1 MRLNVLLVL
10 GLREVL
16 LSCPDKGHMGTC
28 PGITTGGGLLGG
40 AWWPLLTILE
50 LRGQVSRRLPRTQD
64 VFCMSGQDI
73 LHAEA
78 LSD

>member
-10 GLREVL
+10 GLRGVL

-64 VFCMSGQDI
+64 
-73 LHAEA
+73 AA
-78 LSD
+78 LSVRTGHSACRGSE